1 MASEELLHSFALFD
15 ADGRL
20 LDWDDGFAQEW
31 RYAEPALKVGSS
43 YGALLKAALLQPGGR
58 QFARENFQSDDV
70 DTLLSNRLANFGVD
84 RLRQYRTP
92 NGRTIEVDERRTAS
106 GGLRR
111 LARDITAQKH
121 TGEALAEARQRLD
134 AVDPDSYGVLTETRR
149 TPDGI
154 YHFGRI
160 SEGLCRMLHLPAEL
174 AGQDPMLI
182 YSRFDRRAEDN
193 AKSAAQMEHS
203 ARTLESFSLEYRIR
217 DGLDRMRWVR
227 ESMMPRREPDGTVVF
242 AGVMRDVTREKE
254 AEDQLEMLRSVVVR
268 SSDSIAIFESTPGDD
283 RRSRI
288 IYVNDRFTELF
299 GWSADELIGQPIE
312 YLEPNRLDQ
321 AAAQMMTAA
330 LLRDDGEP
338 IETQSRGKDGRIFW
352 IEARIAII
360 QRFDNG
366 NFRWVVISHDISE
379 RRQVQQEL
387 LRAKDEAEAGNRA
400 KSNFLANMS
409 HELRTPLNAI
419 IGFTELIEQGVDRTG
434 WNESYRE
441 YLGDV
446 SESGRHLLALINTIL
461 DLSKIEAGSLQIN
474 LAPVDVR
481 ELVETSIS
489 LVSSLARNAGVTVV
503 TDLPSDCPEI
513 SGDFLKLKQVLL
525 NVFSNAIKF
534 TPAGGR
540 ITTKATF
547 APERVVISVSDT
559 GCGISA
565 ADLQR
570 VILPFVQVET
580 ALSRKFPGSGLGLAI
595 ARELCKLHGGQL
607 TIDSV
612 EGQGTT
618 VHISLPRQPESETV
632 QAPGNPRRIRS

>member
-1 MASEELLHSFALFD
+1 MASEELLHSFALFN
-15 ADGRL
+15 AGGRL

-43 YGALLKAALLQPGGR
+43 YRALLKAALLQPAGM

-70 DTLLSNRLANFGVD
+70 DILLSNRLANFGVD
-84 RLRQYRTP
+84 RLREYRTP
-92 NGRTIEVDERRTAS
+92 DGRIIEVDERRTAS

-121 TGEALAEARQRLD
+121 TGDALVEAQQRLEVVD
-134 AVDPDSYGVLTETRR
+134 ADSYGVLTETRR

-154 YHFGRI
+154 YIFGQI

-182 YSRFDRRAEDN
+182 YSRFERTAEEN

-203 ARTLESFSLEYRIR
+203 ARTLESFSQEYHIR
-217 DGLDRMRWVR
+217 DGMDRMRWIR

-242 AGVMRDVTREKE
+242 SGVMRDVTREKE
-254 AEDQLEMLRSVVVR
+254 AEDQVEMLRSVVVR
-268 SSDSIAIFESTPGDD
+268 STDSIAIFESTPGEN
-283 RRSRI
+283 RQSRI

-299 GWSADELIGQPIE
+299 GQTIDELAGRPIE
-312 YLEPNRLDQ
+312 QLEANRLDAEG
-321 AAAQMMTAA
+321 AAMMTAA
-330 LLRDDGEP
+330 LLRNDGEP
-338 IETQSRGKDGRIFW
+338 IELQTRGRNGRIFW
-352 IEARIAII
+352 AEVRIATI
-360 QRFDNG
+360 QRFENG
-366 NFRWVVISHDISE
+366 NFRWVVLSRDISE
-379 RRQVQQEL
+379 RRRVQQEL

-434 WNESYRE
+434 WSESYRE

-474 LAPVDVR
+474 QAPVDVG

-489 LVSSLARNAGVTVV
+489 LVSSLARNAGVTLSAE
-503 TDLPSDCPEI
+503 LPTDCPEI

-525 NVFSNAIKF
+525 NVLSNAIKF
-534 TPAGGR
+534 TSSGGR
-540 ITTKATF
+540 IVTQVTF
-547 APERVVISVSDT
+547 VPERVVISVSDT
-559 GCGISA
+559 GCGISE

-570 VILPFVQVET
+570 VTLPFVQVET
-580 ALSRKFPGSGLGLAI
+580 ALSRRYPGSGLGLAI

-612 EGQGTT
+612 ENQGTT
-618 VHISLPRQPESETV
+618 VHITLPR
-632 QAPGNPRRIRS
+632 

>member
-15 ADGRL
+15 AGGLL

-43 YGALLKAALLQPGGR
+43 YGALLKAALLQPGAR

-70 DTLLSNRLANFGVD
+70 DILLSNRLANFGVD

-92 NGRTIEVDERRTAS
+92 DGRIIEVDERRTAS

-121 TGEALAEARQRLD
+121 TGDALVEAQQRLEVVD
-134 AVDPDSYGVLTETRR
+134 ADSYGVLTETRR

-154 YHFGRI
+154 YIFGRI

-182 YSRFDRRAEDN
+182 YSRFERTAEEN

-203 ARTLESFSLEYRIR
+203 ARTLESFSQEYHIR
-217 DGLDRMRWVR
+217 DGMDRMRWIR

-242 AGVMRDVTREKE
+242 SGVMRDVTREKE
-254 AEDQLEMLRSVVVR
+254 AEDQVEMLRSVVVR
-268 SSDSIAIFESTPGDD
+268 STDSIAIFESTPGEN
-283 RRSRI
+283 RQSRI

-299 GWSADELIGQPIE
+299 GQTIDELAGRPIE
-312 YLEPNRLDQ
+312 QLEANRLDAEG
-321 AAAQMMTAA
+321 AAMMTAA
-330 LLRDDGEP
+330 LLRNDGEP
-338 IETQSRGKDGRIFW
+338 IELQTRGRNGRIFW
-352 IEARIAII
+352 AEVRIATI
-360 QRFDNG
+360 QRFENG
-366 NFRWVVISHDISE
+366 NFRWVVLSRDISE
-379 RRQVQQEL
+379 RRRVQQEL

-474 LAPVDVR
+474 QAPVDVG

-489 LVSSLARNAGVTVV
+489 LVSSLARNAGVTLSAE
-503 TDLPSDCPEI
+503 LPTDCPEI

-525 NVFSNAIKF
+525 NVLSNAIKF
-534 TPAGGR
+534 TSSGGR
-540 ITTKATF
+540 IVTQVTF
-547 APERVVISVSDT
+547 VPERVVISVSDT
-559 GCGISA
+559 GCGISE

-570 VILPFVQVET
+570 VTLPFVQVET
-580 ALSRKFPGSGLGLAI
+580 ALSRRYPGSGLGLAI

-612 EGQGTT
+612 ENQGTT
-618 VHISLPRQPESETV
+618 VHITLPR
-632 QAPGNPRRIRS
+632 

>member
-15 ADGRL
+15 AGGRL

-43 YGALLKAALLQPGGR
+43 YGALLKAALLQPGAR

-70 DTLLSNRLANFGVD
+70 DILLSNRLANFGVD

-92 NGRTIEVDERRTAS
+92 DGRIIEVDERRTAS

-111 LARDITAQKH
+111 LARDITAEKH
-121 TGEALAEARQRLD
+121 TGDALVEAQQRLEVVD
-134 AVDPDSYGVLTETRR
+134 ADSYGVLTETRR

-154 YHFGRI
+154 YIFGQI

-182 YSRFDRRAEDN
+182 YSRFERTAEEN
-193 AKSAAQMEHS
+193 AKSAALMEHS
-203 ARTLESFSLEYRIR
+203 ARTLESFSQEYHIR
-217 DGLDRMRWVR
+217 DGMDRMRWIR

-242 AGVMRDVTREKE
+242 SGVMRDVTREKE
-254 AEDQLEMLRSVVVR
+254 AEDQVEMLRSVVVR
-268 SSDSIAIFESTPGDD
+268 STDSIAIFESTPGEN
-283 RRSRI
+283 RQSRI

-299 GWSADELIGQPIE
+299 GQTINELAGRPIE
-312 YLEPNRLDQ
+312 QLEANRLDAEG
-321 AAAQMMTAA
+321 AAMMTAA
-330 LLRDDGEP
+330 LLRNDGEP
-338 IETQSRGKDGRIFW
+338 IELQTRGRNGRIFW
-352 IEARIAII
+352 AEVRIATI
-360 QRFDNG
+360 QRFENG
-366 NFRWVVISHDISE
+366 NFRWVVLSRDISE
-379 RRQVQQEL
+379 RRRVQQEL

-434 WNESYRE
+434 WNKSYRE

-474 LAPVDVR
+474 QAPVDVG

-489 LVSSLARNAGVTVV
+489 LVSSLARNAGVTLSA
-503 TDLPSDCPEI
+503 DLPTDCPEI
-513 SGDFLKLKQVLL
+513 SGDFMKLKQVLL
-525 NVFSNAIKF
+525 NVLSNAIKF
-534 TPAGGR
+534 TSSGGR
-540 ITTKATF
+540 IVTQVTF
-547 APERVVISVSDT
+547 VPERVVISVSDT
-559 GCGISA
+559 GCGISE

-570 VILPFVQVET
+570 VTLPFVQVET
-580 ALSRKFPGSGLGLAI
+580 ALSRRYPGSGLGLAI

-612 EGQGTT
+612 ENQGTT
-618 VHISLPRQPESETV
+618 VHITLPR
-632 QAPGNPRRIRS
+632 

>member
-15 ADGRL
+15 AGGRL

-43 YGALLKAALLQPGGR
+43 YGALLKAALLQPGAR

-70 DTLLSNRLANFGVD
+70 DILLSNRLANFGVD

-92 NGRTIEVDERRTAS
+92 DGRIIEVDERRTAS

-111 LARDITAQKH
+111 LARDITAEKH
-121 TGEALAEARQRLD
+121 TGDALVEAQQRLEVVD
-134 AVDPDSYGVLTETRR
+134 ADSYGVLTETRR

-154 YHFGRI
+154 YIFGQI

-182 YSRFDRRAEDN
+182 YSRFERTAEEN
-193 AKSAAQMEHS
+193 AKSAALMEHS
-203 ARTLESFSLEYRIR
+203 ARTLESFSQEYHIR
-217 DGLDRMRWVR
+217 DGMDRMRWIR

-242 AGVMRDVTREKE
+242 SGVMRDVTREKE
-254 AEDQLEMLRSVVVR
+254 AEDQVEMLRSVVVR
-268 SSDSIAIFESTPGDD
+268 STDSIAIFESTPGEN
-283 RRSRI
+283 RQSRI

-299 GWSADELIGQPIE
+299 GQTINELAGRPIE
-312 YLEPNRLDQ
+312 QLEANRLDAEG
-321 AAAQMMTAA
+321 AAMMTAA
-330 LLRDDGEP
+330 LLRNDGEP
-338 IETQSRGKDGRIFW
+338 IELQTRGRNGRIFW
-352 IEARIAII
+352 AEVRIATI
-360 QRFDNG
+360 QRFENG
-366 NFRWVVISHDISE
+366 NFRWVVLSRDISE
-379 RRQVQQEL
+379 RRRVQQEL

-474 LAPVDVR
+474 QAPVDVG

-489 LVSSLARNAGVTVV
+489 LVSSLARNAGVTLSAE
-503 TDLPSDCPEI
+503 LPTDCPEI

-525 NVFSNAIKF
+525 NVLSNAIKF
-534 TPAGGR
+534 TSSGGR
-540 ITTKATF
+540 IVTQVTF
-547 APERVVISVSDT
+547 VPERVVISVSDT
-559 GCGISA
+559 GCGISE

-570 VILPFVQVET
+570 VTLPFVQVET
-580 ALSRKFPGSGLGLAI
+580 ALSRRYPGSGLGLAI

-612 EGQGTT
+612 ENQGTT
-618 VHISLPRQPESETV
+618 VHITLPR
-632 QAPGNPRRIRS
+632 

>member
-15 ADGRL
+15 AGGLL

-43 YGALLKAALLQPGGR
+43 YGALLKAALLQPGAR

-70 DTLLSNRLANFGVD
+70 DILLSNRLANFGVD

-92 NGRTIEVDERRTAS
+92 DGRIIEVDERRTAS

-121 TGEALAEARQRLD
+121 TGDALVEAQQRLEVVD
-134 AVDPDSYGVLTETRR
+134 ADSYGVLTETRR

-154 YHFGRI
+154 YIFGRI

-182 YSRFDRRAEDN
+182 YSRFERTAEEN

-203 ARTLESFSLEYRIR
+203 ARTLESFSQEYHIR
-217 DGLDRMRWVR
+217 DGMDRMRWIR

-242 AGVMRDVTREKE
+242 SGVMRDVTREKE
-254 AEDQLEMLRSVVVR
+254 AEDQVEMLRSVVVR
-268 SSDSIAIFESTPGDD
+268 STDSIAIFESTPGEN
-283 RRSRI
+283 RQSRI

-299 GWSADELIGQPIE
+299 GQTIDELAGRPIE
-312 YLEPNRLDQ
+312 QLEANRLDAEG
-321 AAAQMMTAA
+321 AAMMTAA
-330 LLRDDGEP
+330 LLRNDGEP
-338 IETQSRGKDGRIFW
+338 IELQTRGRNGRIFW
-352 IEARIAII
+352 AEVRIATI
-360 QRFDNG
+360 QRFENG
-366 NFRWVVISHDISE
+366 NFRWVVLSRDISE
-379 RRQVQQEL
+379 RRRVQQEL

-474 LAPVDVR
+474 QAPVDVG

-489 LVSSLARNAGVTVV
+489 LVSSLARNAGVTLSA
-503 TDLPSDCPEI
+503 DLPTDCPEI

-525 NVFSNAIKF
+525 NVLSNAIKF
-534 TPAGGR
+534 TSSGGR
-540 ITTKATF
+540 IVTQVTF
-547 APERVVISVSDT
+547 VPERVVISVSDT
-559 GCGISA
+559 GCGISE

-570 VILPFVQVET
+570 VTLPFVQVET
-580 ALSRKFPGSGLGLAI
+580 ALSRRYPGSGLGLAI

-612 EGQGTT
+612 ENQGTT
-618 VHISLPRQPESETV
+618 VHITLPR
-632 QAPGNPRRIRS
+632 